1 MSLFIKEIQMSTVI
15 SLLEKMGQDANLR
28 YADKTTVTA
37 ELDPALA
44 AAILAGSQEQL
55 AAVLGAR
62 TNVVCGIYAAEETDE
77 QEDITAMAK
86 VG

>member
-1 MSLFIKEIQMSTVI
+1 MSTVI

-37 ELDPALA
+37 QLDPALA

-62 TNVVCGIYAAEETDE
+62 TNVVCGVHAAEETDE
-77 QEDITAMAK
+77 MEEITAVAK
-86 VG
+86 AG

>member
-15 SLLEKMGQDANLR
+15 SLLEKIGQDANLR
-28 YADKTTVTA
+28 YADKTTIT
-37 ELDPALA
+37 EQLDPASA

-62 TNVVCGIYAAEETDE
+62 TNVVSGVFAAEESDE
-77 QEDITAMAK
+77 QEETTSMAK

>member
-1 MSLFIKEIQMSTVI
+1 MSTVI
-15 SLLEKMGQDANLR
+15 SLLEKIGQDANLR
-28 YADKTTVTA
+28 YADKTTIT
-37 ELDPALA
+37 EQLDPALA

-62 TNVVCGIYAAEETDE
+62 TNVVCGVYAAEEDE
-77 QEDITAMAK
+77 QEEIKAMAK

>member
-1 MSLFIKEIQMSTVI
+1 MSLLIKEIQMSTVI

-62 TNVVCGIYAAEETDE
+62 TNVVSGIFAAEETDE
-77 QEDITAMAK
+77 QEDITSLAK